1 MSDLTL
7 TLHSLCLGEATVI
20 SCFRSWCL
28 HSFQILPPPIHLL
41 SMFLPELPHGPQIKA
56 VVFPVV
62 MYRCESWTVK
72 KAESQRIDAFKLW
85 CWRKFLS
92 PLDCMEIKPVSPKG
106 NQLNIH
112 WKDWCWSWSWSSN
125 PLTTCCEE
133 PIHWKRPWCWETLR
147 AGGQRGRQRM
157 RWLDDTVDSMN
168 MNSRKPQEIVKDRE
182 VWCPAVHEVK
192 KSWTWTWLSNWTM
205 NNTFR

>member
-1 MSDLTL
+1 MWELD
-7 TLHSLCLGEATVI
+7 HKEDWVPKNWYFWTVI
-20 SCFRSWCL
+20 LEKIIES
-28 HSFQILPPPIHLL
+28 LL
-41 SMFLPELPHGPQIKA
+41 DHK
-56 VVFPVV
+56 
-62 MYRCESWTVK
+62 
-72 KAESQRIDAFKLW
+72 
-85 CWRKFLS
+85 
-92 PLDCMEIKPVSPKG
+92 IKPVSPKG

-125 PLTTCCEE
+125 PLATCCEE